1 LTSFNE
7 RRRILLFVSF
17 FFLNN
22 KIDIKNNKVLIKYL
36 LTKIEREREDDK
48 ISQSAHSFNNNK
60 FIYFHD
66 DIDGLLKKTLF
77 VFIPLFRNN

>member
-1 LTSFNE
+1 MTSFNE
-7 RRRILLFVSF
+7 RRKILLFVSF

-36 LTKIEREREDDK
+36 LTKIEREDDK

-60 FIYFHD
+60 FIYFDD
-66 DIDGLLKKTLF
+66 DIDGLLKKKPF
-77 VFIPLFRNN
+77 CIYSPLSK